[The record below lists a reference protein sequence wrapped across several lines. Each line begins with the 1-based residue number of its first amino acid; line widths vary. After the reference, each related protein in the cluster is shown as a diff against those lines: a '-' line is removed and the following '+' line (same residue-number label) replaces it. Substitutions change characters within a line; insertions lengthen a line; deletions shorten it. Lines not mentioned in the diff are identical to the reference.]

1 MSGIAT
7 GLLLDVDGV
16 LIDSGSMYT
25 ATWGTWADLRAV
37 DKTLM
42 LAGIHGERGIDT
54 VARVAPELVAE
65 TELELLGELLSEHE
79 HLAAP
84 FPGAAE
90 LLQTYAGR
98 CGLVTSAP
106 RSITLARFERLGLP
120 IPEVVVCGEDV
131 SHGKPDPEPYLLGC
145 ELLGVTASECLVV
158 EDAPAGIAAGKA
170 AGCYVLAVSTGP
182 PLHDT
187 DADEIVADLAAA
199 SDRLA
204 LLLPTG

>member
-1 MSGIAT
+1 MIVSSV
-7 GLLLDVDGV
+7 LLDVDGV
-16 LIDSGSMYT
+16 LIDSGSMYA
-25 ATWGTWADLRAV
+25 ATWGAWADLRAV

-65 TELELLGELLSEHE
+65 TELELLEELLSEYE

-131 SHGKPDPEPYLLGC
+131 LHGKPDPEPYLLGC

-158 EDAPAGIAAGKA
+158 EDAPAGIA